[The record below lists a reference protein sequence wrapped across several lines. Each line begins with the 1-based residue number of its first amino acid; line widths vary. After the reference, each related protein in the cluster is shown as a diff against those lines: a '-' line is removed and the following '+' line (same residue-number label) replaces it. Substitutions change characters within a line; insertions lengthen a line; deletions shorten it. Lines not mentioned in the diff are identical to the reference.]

1 MPVAAMSDALPDAP
15 APATSHTETYGLI
28 AGNGQFPFYV
38 LEGARAAGV
47 RMVVAAIR
55 EETAPDIDRT
65 GVKVEWCG
73 LGQLGKMIRFFR
85 REGVRRAIM
94 AGQVKHRQIFSG
106 ALPDWRMATM
116 LLKLARNN
124 TDSLLGA
131 VVAELAADG
140 IELVDSTL
148 FVPHLL
154 APAGV
159 LTKRRPTARERADID
174 YGLEVAQVIAGLD
187 LGQTIVVRNRAVVA
201 VEAMEGTDAAIL
213 RAGELAHRRELTV
226 VKVAKPQQDMRFD
239 VPVIGRATIETMLTA
254 GATAL
259 AVTAG
264 KTLIFDRDAVI
275 ALANRHKLTILGIPP
290 TPQPH
295 DHTDS

>member
-1 MPVAAMSDALPDAP
+1 MSDAP
-15 APATSHTETYGLI
+15 APPVADTETYGLI
-28 AGNGQFPFYV
+28 AGNGRFPFHV

-55 EETAPDIDRT
+55 EETSPDIAAQ

-73 LGQLGKMIRFFR
+73 IGQLGRMIRFFK
-85 REGVRRAIM
+85 REGVRRAVM

-106 ALPDWRMATM
+106 ALPDWRMARM
-116 LLKLARNN
+116 LVKLARNN

-154 APAGV
+154 APQGV
-159 LTKRRPTARERADID
+159 LTKRRPNAREQADIA
-174 YGLEVAQVIAGLD
+174 YGLEVARVIAGLD

-213 RAGELAHRRELTV
+213 RAGELARRREITV

-239 VPVIGRATIETMLTA
+239 VPVVGLPTVETMIAA

-264 KTLIFDRDAVI
+264 KTLVFDREAAV
-275 ALANRHKLTILGIPP
+275 ALANQHGLTVVGV
-290 TPQPH
+290 
-295 DHTDS
+295 

>member
-1 MPVAAMSDALPDAP
+1 MSDARPKTTLTP
-15 APATSHTETYGLI
+15 SLGSTETYGLI

-55 EETAPDIDRT
+55 EETSPDIDRM

-73 LGQLGKMIRFFR
+73 IGQLGKLIRFFR

-106 ALPDWRMATM
+106 ALPDWRMAAM
-116 LLKLARNN
+116 LLRLSRNN

-154 APAGV
+154 APVGV
-159 LTKRRPTARERADID
+159 LTKRQPTARECADID

-213 RAGELAHRRELTV
+213 RAGEIAHRRELTV

-239 VPVIGRATIETMLTA
+239 VPVIGRTTIETMLAA

-264 KTLIFDRDAVI
+264 KTLIFDRDAVV
-275 ALANRHKLTILGIPP
+275 ALANRHRLTILGIPP
-290 TPQPH
+290 TADKNH
-295 DHTDS
+295 DRTSF

>member
-1 MPVAAMSDALPDAP
+1 MPIVGDEP
-15 APATSHTETYGLI
+15 YGLI
-28 AGNGQFPFYV
+28 AGNGRFPFYV
-38 LEGARAAGV
+38 LDGARVAGA
-47 RMVVAAIR
+47 RLVVAAIR
-55 EETAPDIDRT
+55 EEASPDLARA

-73 LGQLGKMIRFFR
+73 IGQLGKLIRFFK

-106 ALPDWRMATM
+106 ALPDWRMARM
-116 LLKLARNN
+116 LVRLARNN

-140 IELVDSTL
+140 IALVDSTL

-154 APAGV
+154 APRGA
-159 LTKRRPTARERADID
+159 LTQRRPNARERADID
-174 YGLEVAQVIAGLD
+174 YGLEVAQAIAGLD
-187 LGQTIVVRNRAVVA
+187 LGQTIVIRNRAVVA

-213 RAGELAHRRELTV
+213 RAGELARRRELTI

-239 VPVIGRATIETMLTA
+239 VPVVGLPTIETMIAA

-264 KTLIFDRDAVI
+264 KTLIFDREAAV
-275 ALANRHKLTILGIPP
+275 ALANQRRLTVVGV
-290 TPQPH
+290 
-295 DHTDS
+295 

>member
-1 MPVAAMSDALPDAP
+1 MSDAIPDTP
-15 APATSHTETYGLI
+15 SSSFSHTETYGLI
-28 AGNGQFPFYV
+28 AGNGQFPFHV
-38 LEGARAAGV
+38 LEGACAAGI

-55 EETAPDIDRT
+55 EETSPDIARF

-106 ALPDWRMATM
+106 TLPDWRMATM

-124 TDSLLGA
+124 TNSLLGA
-131 VVAELAADG
+131 IVAELATDG

-159 LTKRRPTARERADID
+159 LTKRRPNARERADID

-239 VPVIGRATIETMLTA
+239 VPVIGQPTIETMLAA

-264 KTLIFDRDAVI
+264 KTLVFDRDAAV
-275 ALANRHKLTILGIPP
+275 ALANRHKLTILGIPDQ
-290 TPQPH
+290 TA
-295 DHTDS
+295 